1 MSPSHRRVLRIL
13 LVILLAGSVAL
24 QVVLP
29 ALAQQVGGGYTET
42 ADLVVPYAV
51 TAVLAIACLQVGL
64 VAGWWLLGRER
75 RGELVAPRSLRGVD
89 AATAGLVAATL
100 LAAAPPAHL
109 LVVVGVGGPGVVLAL
124 VACVAGGA
132 GLVRVLRSLRADLR
146 ARCAHTAD
154 ADRLPAQA
162 STRPSPVSLRK
173 NGITRPRGAAPQ

>member
-1 MSPSHRRVLRIL
+1 MTSSRRLALRIA
-13 LVILLAGSVAL
+13 LVCLLAGSLLL
-24 QVVLP
+24 QGLLP
-29 ALAQQVGGGYTET
+29 ALAEVVGGGYAETER
-42 ADLVVPYAV
+42 LVVPYAL
-51 TAVLAIACLQVGL
+51 TAIAAVAGLQVCL

-146 ARCAHTAD
+146 AAV
-154 ADRLPAQA
+154 DRAVVDDPAR
-162 STRPSPVSLRK
+162 TDV
-173 NGITRPRGAAPQ
+173 PRAMRSRHGRR